1 MKFLVNI
8 VLRATVV
15 CIIIVITINLL
26 RDKKPATNYVAPTI
40 GNEEIVDN
48 KQNNSR
54 LRFTDKKSKFMHLLL
69 NDEINI
75 YINYKDADTFY
86 QDIIKDRNIVKVTAS
101 KLFNDYHSN
110 EIKADDSYRNKEI
123 ILTGTIS
130 SIDRSVGNNYFL
142 SLSTNE
148 IFYTVQAH
156 FGEEYKSILAE
167 LTKGQKYTMH
177 CMGNGM
183 LIQSPILKNCKPIQ
197 VWIDSEVESLF
208 FTLSRAI
215 DSNKSIKEILED
227 RKGVHVFI
235 LMGGFILALNEDSPL
250 LDISNIDEYDKKSK
264 KIFETE
270 IKEMENFL
278 EEIRPQIKEQNL
290 GIKDVIHLIKEH
302 KK

>member
-8 VLRATVV
+8 VLPATVV
-15 CIIIVITINLL
+15 CIIIVITINVL
-26 RDKKPATNYVAPTI
+26 RDKNQLQIYVAPTI

-54 LRFTDKKSKFMHLLL
+54 LRFTDKQSKFMHLLL
-69 NDEINI
+69 NEDINK
-75 YINYKDADTFY
+75 YINYKDAGTLY
-86 QDIIKDRNIVKVTAS
+86 RDIIKDRNIVKVKAS

-110 EIKADDSYRNKEI
+110 EIKADNLYRDKEI

-130 SIDRSVGNNYFL
+130 SIDRSIGNNYYL

-148 IFYTVQAH
+148 MFYTVQAH

-215 DSNKSIKEILED
+215 DSNKSIKEMLED
-227 RKGVHVFI
+227 KKGMQAFI
-235 LMGGFILALNEDSPL
+235 LIGGFILALNEDSPL
-250 LDISNIDEYDKKSK
+250 LDSSDIDKKEK
-264 KIFETE
+264 LFETE
-270 IKEMENFL
+270 VKEFSNF
-278 EEIRPQIKEQNL
+278 IQKITPQIKEQNL
-290 GIKDVIHLIKEH
+290 GVKDVIHLYKEH
-302 KK
+302 KKINK